1 MQVHTLTSI
10 LVLLQVEDAKSKPSK
25 KSRTT
30 YSQEEKTKILEFVV
44 QNDVSTAAAH
54 FQMPKT
60 TIRDMIRRD
69 KQRAQVSLTCCMLTS
84 TIMYLL

>member
-1 MQVHTLTSI
+1 MTSI
-10 LVLLQVEDAKSKPSK
+10 LVLLQVEDAESKPSK

-30 YSQEEKTKILEFVV
+30 YSQEDKTKILEFVA
-44 QNDVSTAAAH
+44 QNDVSTAAAY

-69 KQRAQVSLTCCMLTS
+69 KQRAQVSFTCCMLTS
-84 TIMYLL
+84 TNIYLL

>member
-1 MQVHTLTSI
+1 MTSI

-30 YSQEEKTKILEFVV
+30 YSQEDKTKILEFVA

-60 TIRDMIRRD
+60 TIRDMVRRD
-69 KQRAQVSLTCCMLTS
+69 KQRAQVSLTCYMLTS
-84 TIMYLL
+84 IIMYLL

>member
-30 YSQEEKTKILEFVV
+30 YSQEDKTKILEFVAR
-44 QNDVSTAAAH
+44 NDVSTAAAH

-60 TIRDMIRRD
+60 TIRDMVRREGL
-69 KQRAQVSLTCCMLTS
+69 RAQVSLTCCMLTS